1 MPRLAPCLGGLEM
14 HLALMLKAAKDFDP
28 AVVIVDPFSA
38 LMASGSGNQ
47 TAFMALRL
55 VDYLKSQGVTAL
67 FLDLQNSDAASELHI
82 SSIMDTWIVVRNK
95 RSDTE
100 LSRRLHIIKARG
112 MAHSNQVRRMKITS
126 AGVRLTDLL
135 AGSKAAQEKP

>member
-1 MPRLAPCLGGLEM
+1 MPRLAPQSRRARNASGPYAEGR
-14 HLALMLKAAKDFDP
+14 KDFDP

-82 SSIMDTWIVVRNK
+82 SSIMDTWIWVRNK

-100 LSRRLHIIKARG
+100 LSRRLHIIKARAWRIRTKSG
-112 MAHSNQVRRMKITS
+112 
-126 AGVRLTDLL
+126 
-135 AGSKAAQEKP
+135 E